1 MKPAS
6 EGTTAGTGVTTAL
19 NGAPRR
25 SIPAQTARDT
35 ARDAYPLLSAD
46 ARITTDPS
54 EVTLDG
60 VLLALDASDAD
71 RFRRLAPSLAGRVP
85 LTRLPLPDADLVRR
99 LLDQGILHDL
109 HVSGDSVRTRQFCDY
124 LYARIG
130 RWRTSKALDLWPWR
144 EVIAGGGASV
154 SYLQGLLIENYHY
167 VRAAAVR
174 QSPLL
179 SRAASPVQFD
189 LIREFVTGE
198 ARHEWYF
205 AESLTRWG
213 VPAPAFQAAVPL
225 ASTAGFIG
233 LQYRLA
239 HRSLLDYLAGSAVL
253 EVDPEVYAKT
263 GDPYQ
268 SWETVYGINPEILA
282 PVRQHIRDD
291 VLGGHAS
298 LFRQVALDT
307 APEALPLETAVSA
320 LVSARAVFDA
330 TRLWQRDMYEHYQ
343 LGGGS
348 PAKAAL

>member
-1 MKPAS
+1 MKPTS
-6 EGTTAGTGVTTAL
+6 KHISVETRGTTPSNDVPQGST
-19 NGAPRR
+19 
-25 SIPAQTARDT
+25 PAQT

-54 EVTLDG
+54 AVTLDG
-60 VLLALDASDAD
+60 VVLTLDAGDVD
-71 RFRRLAPSLAGRVP
+71 RFLRLAPSLAGRVS
-85 LTRLPLPDADLVRR
+85 LDGLPLPDADADLVCR
-99 LLDQGILHDL
+99 LLDHGVLHDL
-109 HVSGDSVRTRQFCDY
+109 QVSRDSVRTSQFCDY

-130 RWRTSKALDLWPWR
+130 RWRTGKAPNVWPWR
-144 EVIAGGGASV
+144 GVIASGCASL

-213 VPAPAFQAAVPL
+213 VPEAAFRAAVPL

-253 EVDPEVYAKT
+253 EVDPEVYAEA
-263 GDPYQ
+263 GDPYEI
-268 SWETVYGINPEILA
+268 WETVYGIDPEILA
-282 PVRQHIRDD
+282 PVRQHIHDD

-298 LFRQVALDT
+298 LFRQVALDD
-307 APEALPLETAVSA
+307 APETLPLETALSA
-320 LVSARAVFDA
+320 LASARVIFDA

-343 LGGGS
+343 LSGGS
-348 PAKAAL
+348 PVRAAL